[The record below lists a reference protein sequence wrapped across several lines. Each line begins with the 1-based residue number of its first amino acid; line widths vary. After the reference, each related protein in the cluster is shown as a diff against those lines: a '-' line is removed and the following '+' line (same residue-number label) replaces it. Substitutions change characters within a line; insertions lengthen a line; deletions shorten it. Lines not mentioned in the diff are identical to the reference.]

1 MSSLPAD
8 DLAFRQWLAARLK
21 PHETTQPGHP
31 LYVPVNEGTD
41 HDPVKKILRDIRLND
56 SKESLNLVS
65 GFSGAGKSSE
75 LRRLRKTL
83 ADEGYDAFIADADEY
98 FMPNGN
104 VDIEV
109 LLIKLAAAW
118 CDQLD
123 QSEDIDAA
131 QQSYMLRFWHWL
143 KKTDVALEGVDLGGS
158 LSAGDSALA
167 KAEINAKIK
176 ITLKENPALIQ
187 RVQDART
194 KRPGAIRAELILF
207 FSEMIRALRDQKP
220 SSLSPV
226 LILDSFE
233 KLSDTPQTAGS
244 VAESICTLLTAHF
257 DELSIKG
264 IHVILTMPPWIKLR
278 GLGQDRVRLLFGVKL
293 WTNTPERERW
303 ADGYARM
310 RAVVLKRFEAEGL
323 QRFFGEAQDGSRPL
337 VDALIYAS
345 GGHIRDLITLLYEA
359 LLEAADGPPPDGQ
372 PIVTE
377 ANVRRVIAEH
387 RSNISRLSDEA
398 ARCLHEIAESRNC
411 SFPDHG
417 TQATLTL
424 TGLYNSHRAFVLPN
438 DGEWHD
444 VHPLA
449 LDAVK
454 EKVRRLKGEAAVPAA
469 APAVKRRSSKAK
481 VKPTSSRGHK
491 SR

>member
-31 LYVPVNEGTD
+31 LYVQVNEGTD
-41 HDPVKKILRDIRLND
+41 HDPVKRILRDIRLNE
-56 SKESLNLVS
+56 SSESLNLVS

-83 ADEGYDAFIADADEY
+83 ADDGYDAFISDADEY
-98 FMPNGN
+98 FMPNAE

-123 QSEDIDAA
+123 KQEELNPT
-131 QQSYMLRFWHWL
+131 QQSYMGRFWNWL
-143 KKTDVALEGVDLGGS
+143 KNTNVVLEGVDLGGS
-158 LSAGDSALA
+158 ASAGDGKLA
-167 KAEINAKIK
+167 KAEVNAKIK
-176 ITLKENPALIQ
+176 ITLKENPTLVQ
-187 RVQDART
+187 RVHQARQD
-194 KRPGAIRAELILF
+194 RPGAVRAKLMEFFEEIIRILR
-207 FSEMIRALRDQKP
+207 EKKP
-220 SSLSPV
+220 SLRSPV

-233 KLSDTPQTAGS
+233 KLSDTPQTGGS

-257 DELSIKG
+257 DELAIKG
-264 IHVILTMPPWIKLR
+264 VHIILTMPPWIKLR
-278 GLGQDRVRLLFGVKL
+278 GLGRDRVRMLFGVKL
-293 WTNTPERERW
+293 WTNTPNRALW
-303 ADGYARM
+303 PDGYARM
-310 RAVVLKRFEAEGL
+310 RAVVLKRFSEEGL
-323 QRFFGEAQDGSRPL
+323 MRFFGQKQSDGSRPL
-337 VDALIYAS
+337 VDELILAS
-345 GGHIRDLITLLYEA
+345 GGHIRDLITLLYET
-359 LLEAADGPPPDGQ
+359 LLEATEGTPADGS
-372 PIVTE
+372 PIITE

-387 RSNISRLSDEA
+387 RSDISRLSDEA
-398 ARCLHEIAESRNC
+398 ALCLQEIAESRSC

-454 EKVRRLKGEAAVPAA
+454 EKVRRLKGEASTPAA
-469 APAVKRRSSKAK
+469 APAVKRRKTKA
-481 VKPTSSRGHK
+481 KPTSPRGHK